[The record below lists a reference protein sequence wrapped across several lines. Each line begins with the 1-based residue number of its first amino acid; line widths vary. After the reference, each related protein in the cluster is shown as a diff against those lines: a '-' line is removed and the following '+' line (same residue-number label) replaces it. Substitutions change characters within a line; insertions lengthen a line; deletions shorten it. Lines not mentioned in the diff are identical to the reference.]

1 MNYTKEMDPIIHE
14 KMKKNLIYV
23 GIFSIIMLFAGFTS
37 AYIVMMGD
45 SFWLKYPLPLGFWI
59 STSCILLSSLTFILA
74 ISAAKKNNQGNLKG
88 LMAFTLL
95 LGFAF
100 IFFQFQGYNQ
110 LIDGGIHPVNNHL
123 IVSDGKYGD
132 YFEVK
137 YKEKFIEVDGN
148 TFSWKGKKL
157 SEENMKEYQDF
168 MSQFEKVSREK
179 SLKIKNSSNNFQLY
193 LDENLVTI
201 KNNLLYKNDSTKFD
215 FLDELR
221 LSYLAQNVK
230 DKRGDFFVR
239 GEFGKDFQL
248 YFKGKELQY
257 ENRTLKY
264 NGKILKPYLQIKA
277 TESADA
283 ASSFL
288 FILSFIHL
296 LHILVAILFLGRV
309 TIHSFSGRFSSENNL
324 SLRLA
329 AIFWHFLGILWIYL
343 LLFLIYIH

>member
-1 MNYTKEMDPIIHE
+1 MNYTKEMDPIVQE
-14 KMKKNLIYV
+14 KMKKNLVYV

-45 SFWLKYPLPLGFWI
+45 SFWLKYPLPLGFWL
-59 STSCILLSSLTFILA
+59 SSSCILLSSLTFIFA
-74 ISAAKKNNQGNLKG
+74 ISAAQKDRIGNLKS
-88 LMAFTLL
+88 LMAATLFFGL
-95 LGFAF
+95 AF

-110 LIDGGIHPVNNHL
+110 LIDGGIHPVNNHV

-132 YFEVK
+132 YFVVK
-137 YKEKFIEVDGN
+137 YKGKFIEVDGN
-148 TFSWKGKKL
+148 TFSCNGEEL
-157 SEENMKEYQDF
+157 SESIMKEYQDY
-168 MSQFEKVSREK
+168 MSQFEKVTREK
-179 SLKIKNSSNNFQLY
+179 SLRIRNNSNNFELF
-193 LDENLVTI
+193 LDDNPVTT
-201 KNNLLYKNDSTKFD
+201 KDNFLFKNDTSKFD

-288 FILSFIHL
+288 FILSFVHL

-309 TIHSFSGRFSSENNL
+309 TIQSFSGKFSSENNL

-329 AIFWHFLGILWIYL
+329 AIFWHFLGILWLFL
-343 LLFLIYIH
+343 LLFLIFIH